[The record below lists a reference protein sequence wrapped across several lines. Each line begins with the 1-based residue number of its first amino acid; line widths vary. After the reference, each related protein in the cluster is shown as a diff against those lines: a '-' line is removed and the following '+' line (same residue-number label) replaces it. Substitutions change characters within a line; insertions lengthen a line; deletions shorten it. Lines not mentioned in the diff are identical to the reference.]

1 MLLNIVYQGAP
12 LLKSYK
18 AIFNLYD
25 ACCKE
30 NRAKILGSKYKQE
43 FVKNKSFKHFYAVS
57 NNF

>member
-18 AIFNLYD
+18 VIFNLYD
-25 ACCKE
+25 AYCKE
-30 NRAKILGSKYKQE
+30 NKANTLGSKYKQE
-43 FVKNKSFKHFYAVS
+43 FVKNMSFKHFYAVS